1 MAGVQVDLIVRGICC
16 LRPGIPGVSDNIR
29 VISVLGRFLEH
40 SRTVF
45 FRNGGKEEVFITS
58 ADWMPRNLERR
69 VEAAVPIED
78 PRHRNEIR
86 RILELMLEDNRQAW
100 DMQPD
105 GSYIQRRPAPGEP
118 ERGTQQLLIARNG

>member
-1 MAGVQVDLIVRGICC
+1 M
-16 LRPGIPGVSDNIR
+16 
-29 VISVLGRFLEH
+29 
-40 SRTVF
+40 
-45 FRNGGKEEVFITS
+45 FITS

-118 ERGTQQLLIARNG
+118 ERGTQRVLIERRS